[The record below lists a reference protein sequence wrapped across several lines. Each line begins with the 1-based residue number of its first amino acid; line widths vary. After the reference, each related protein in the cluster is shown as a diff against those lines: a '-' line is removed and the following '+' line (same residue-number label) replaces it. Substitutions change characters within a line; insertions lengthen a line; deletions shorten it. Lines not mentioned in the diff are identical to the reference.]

1 MKISIGA
8 FDAATRTVAVTFEH
22 DGVRHERAV
31 NACLDAKGGYDAA
44 ATAARVD
51 EVARGVEYK
60 IAAGVIAA
68 TATPPSSSNA
78 DDSSARLANDRRV

>member
-8 FDAATRTVAVTFEH
+8 FDATTRTVAVTFEH

-31 NACLDAKGGYDAA
+31 NACLDAKGGYDAS

-60 IAAGVIAA
+60 IEAGVIVTAASPVAA
-68 TATPPSSSNA
+68 TN
-78 DDSSARLANDRRV
+78 

>member
-31 NACLDAKGGYDAA
+31 NTCLDAKGGYDAT

-51 EVARGVEYK
+51 EVGRGVEYK
-60 IAAGVIAA
+60 IEAGVIGAA
-68 TATPPSSSNA
+68 ASPITV
-78 DDSSARLANDRRV
+78 RE